1 MRTGDEAM
9 KRFTPSALS
18 SQVGEHSS
26 LIDRV
31 RTVCDRLAD
40 AGWAEL
46 FEQHGLDIRAA
57 DLGGELA
64 RTLDHID
71 RRAPGFE
78 DFAVEG
84 RRGVEPGKPAQS
96 LLFHAFASPQVTS
109 WRSSSGERTLT
120 NFPTPGEIELVE
132 NYVYGVVPPSIGD
145 LRARAGD
152 APLAIIVVAAEYRP
166 AIGTV
171 HRKHADMCYA
181 RTGVARVGTR
191 DPEYLPEARGYLP
204 FVTEDDR
211 AIRVLPCRYA
221 AYIAARSP
229 GQKRGHGPM
238 RFIDV
243 DEQSD
248 AELDMPPP
256 ALRLEA
262 SDDRRRFW
270 IPLHKLFDGSECLR
284 GRTLE
289 VRLSSNHRNEK
300 IRRAHM
306 RFLAA
311 GHDAGYSE
319 PELSQEPFVIQSGIA
334 EFSNNADD
342 GSWLLVPKVR
352 PRLVAP
358 AEFED
363 GPLTFLVPKDDF
375 PNATWGVYQSSLNL
389 LAQPSGARS
398 APEYLHARHSIENGS
413 ERDLNAEPDV
423 IGNVTRGGYRA
434 RHYVDYTGDGW
445 IEAECSA
452 LALDIPRRLPAYSIV
467 AAPDFFPLVDQ
478 STLMQWTEQS
488 VPPQL
493 LENLWSAPGKSSPE
507 PLSDQRFAANLE
519 LSGAG
524 FDRDDDTMT
533 AIVGSYGS
541 GSGQLTRIDGMKT
554 RRASTLPDGAAGVFA
569 PGWDVAFDRAPESFR
584 EDSGDGPS
592 PGVTFLTNYGLGS
605 PFPEDSLLCAA
616 LSSFWPAA
624 APDITR
630 TFAPSRRY
638 ATVTPLP
645 DEVIGLGESPPWDGI
660 KGPVID
666 ADKKVVEYTALA
678 YGDYVRTMLE
688 NGFFLTNIG
697 QTTLEEYL
705 ARTAT
710 MALVYRALGVATH
723 DDKLTWSVLSF
734 KPVDRADPDLK
745 VALEETGRRI
755 DYSSAYRYEVFRHG
769 VGQSRDNPAH
779 FAKRLVDVQ
788 EVVLLFADPSI
799 VLFKRGTSA
808 EWSVYELRP

>member
-1 MRTGDEAM
+1 M
-9 KRFTPSALS
+9 KRFTSSALY
-18 SQVGEHSS
+18 SQVRAGSP

-31 RTVCDRLAD
+31 RAVCDRLAD

-46 FEQHGLDIRAA
+46 FKQHGLDIRAE
-57 DLGGELA
+57 DLRGELA
-64 RTLDHID
+64 KTLDHID

-78 DFAVEG
+78 DFAAEG
-84 RRGVEPGKPAQS
+84 RRGVEPGRPAQS
-96 LLFHAFASPQVTS
+96 LLFHAFASPQVVS
-109 WRSSSGERTLT
+109 WQSSSGERPL
-120 NFPTPGEIELVE
+120 NDFPTPGEIELVE
-132 NYVYGVVPPSIGD
+132 NYVYGVVPPNISD
-145 LRARAGD
+145 LRARVGD

-191 DPEYLPEARGYLP
+191 DPEYLPDARGYLP
-204 FVTEDDR
+204 FVKGDDH

-221 AYIAARSP
+221 AYIAALSP

-238 RFIDV
+238 RFIDA
-243 DEQSD
+243 DEQRD
-248 AELDMPPP
+248 AGPDMPPT
-256 ALRLEA
+256 LRLEV

-300 IRRAHM
+300 IRRVHM
-306 RFLAA
+306 RFLDA
-311 GHDAGYSE
+311 GHNAGYSE
-319 PELSQEPFVIQSGIA
+319 PEISQEPFVIRSGIA
-334 EFSNNADD
+334 EFSEKADD

-352 PRLVAP
+352 PRLVEP
-358 AEFED
+358 AEFGN
-363 GPLTFLVPKDDF
+363 GPLTFLVPEGDF
-375 PNATWGVYQSSLNL
+375 PNPAWRVYQSSLNL
-389 LAQPSGARS
+389 VAQPSGARS
-398 APEYLHARHSIENGS
+398 APEYIHARHAIENGR
-413 ERDLNAEPDV
+413 ERDLNVEPDV
-423 IGNVTRGGYRA
+423 IDNVTRGGYRA

-452 LALDIPRRLPAYSIV
+452 LALDIPHRLPAYSIV
-467 AAPDFFPLVDQ
+467 AAPDFFPQVDQ
-478 STLMQWTEQS
+478 SSLMQWTEQS

-493 LENLWSAPGKSSPE
+493 LQNLWAPPGLSSPE

-533 AIVGSYGS
+533 AIVGGYGS
-541 GSGQLTRIDGMKT
+541 GSGQLTRIDEMKT
-554 RRASTLPDGAAGVFA
+554 RRASTLPDSAAGVFA

-584 EDSGDGPS
+584 EDSGNGPS

-638 ATVTPLP
+638 ATVTPLT
-645 DEVIGLGESPPWDGI
+645 DEVIGLGEAPPWDGI
-660 KGPVID
+660 KGPVMS
-666 ADKKVVEYTALA
+666 ADGKVVEYTALA
-678 YGDYVRTMLE
+678 YGDYVRTMLD
-688 NGFFLTNIG
+688 NGFVLTDIG
-697 QTTLEEYL
+697 RTTVDEYL

-710 MALVYRALGVATH
+710 MALVYRALGVVTH

-734 KPVDRADPDLK
+734 KPVDSADPDLK

-755 DYSSAYRYEVFRHG
+755 NYSSAYRYEVFRHG
-769 VGQSRDNPAH
+769 VGQSLPHSDPAR
-779 FAKRLVDVQ
+779 FAKRLVPVH
-788 EVVLLFADPSI
+788 EVVLLFADPSV
-799 VLFKRGTSA
+799 VLVRRGTPA
-808 EWSVYELRP
+808 EWSVYELPG